1 MRKFKKVNKYTL
13 GTKIWN
19 LWRERTN
26 SELDYWR
33 IIPRGKIT
41 KVRIEIFQGM
51 LNVYYQFH
59 KEYMFDGTYCSGC
72 DFRQEDC
79 FDSKKKAIAECK
91 RRNALLKK
99 QGKLWECKNTKLYG
113 Y

>member
-1 MRKFKKVNKYTL
+1 MKKFKKVNKYTL
-13 GTKIWN
+13 GTKIWHLQYEN
-19 LWRERTN
+19 FDY
-26 SELDYWR
+26 ELGYWR

-59 KEYMFDGTYCSGC
+59 KEYQFDGVFPLGC

-99 QGKLWECKNTKLYG
+99 QGKLREVRTMKKN
-113 Y
+113 